1 MASFREGLPSA
12 SRSSRRGL
20 GRRIPLLLF
29 AATICFA
36 LTVLLRRSNTKEAAA
51 GAADLEAADQRL
63 LKVLVKTKEAIQQE
77 TPLEDIAAFADR
89 AKVLMVRRRVE
100 VMPRRPC

>member
-1 MASFREGLPSA
+1 MSSFREGLPSA
-12 SRSSRRGL
+12 TRSSRRGL
-20 GRRIPLLLF
+20 GRRLPVLLL

-36 LTVLLRRSNTKEAAA
+36 FTVLLRRSNTKEAAA

-63 LKVLVKTKEAIQQE
+63 LKVLVKTKDAIQQE

-89 AKVLMVRRRVE
+89 AKVLMVRGRDQWG
-100 VMPRRPC
+100 